1 MAHETAKSL
10 GSMAEERSTS
20 HNKLIPMKYSWE
32 EINTRREAGLCI
44 FCDERETPDHHLK
57 HKRLRLVMVDLAYTS
72 LVDREDLKRDS
83 DLKAKVN
90 EVVEIEVKTEVAT
103 KSMEKLV
110 HEAFSDDKSTPQ
122 FQVPI
127 ANSEILESIEP
138 TEVNLGLETLESL
151 AMNENL
157 EQDWVKQNINKR
169 FEVVD
174 DVDRGQKVVS
184 ITKICSA
191 HQVFGKMSQ
200 HEEKLGIKKKAKG
213 FKSWMFKF
221 KATKGNIRKQ
231 DNKGWF
237 HTWRRKM
244 SWRKNKTT
252 KLQFVSQGKLFFI
265 DSFQSSRGFE
275 VSRMVKENMMQVP
288 KLLCQAI
295 DQSRRDVT
303 HVLPLYAR
311 SVLKLE
317 LQEAVR
323 FSRGQ
328 ITGFVLEMVDGCE
341 QSTGMKVT
349 YCAHQIFDVRPP
361 MVQQKMKKEKSL
373 KSWKF
378 KFKPEKEDIKQ
389 QHNQVFYVSDFRIAM
404 WLFHHEEKLPDHIGE
419 GFKSWSSRM
428 TLGLLFRPNS
438 QEILRGEN
446 LEWKMKKLKCPK
458 SWNFKFRYRALRTSK
473 GSLLLLYFSVW
484 HCWKMKFKL
493 CLSRLIDLLQREV
506 LNHSTDH
513 LVIVDKT
520 EDWIGNHMGFS
531 LIMVLRGSVLLNHF
545 ALSMQ
550 WFVYLQ
556 DQHVSINWTKMRVQQ
571 RNNLSWTEDTSD
583 VNPKVSSGIEM
594 GFDHHE
600 EKLQVVDG
608 VVVNVLFQ
616 HSTGLSIKLQRQT
629 LQDLQKFTIG
639 VVLFLIKHKWR
650 FKFLH
655 SVSAFGVGRYEYSIW
670 KQSDKGT
677 QFLCSRRLV
686 IYKLGSEAT
695 SVVEM
700 YQRVYRLVKLK
711 FSKEERKIEVI
722 QSQTFDPGIGLKSQE
737 ILRSLFQAQLLQW
750 FLSNGFMT
758 LWRKLHRSCLCFAMT
773 ISRLTLWSR
782 FFEEGRFD
790 VGNELQMRRL
800 RGGQ

>member
-1 MAHETAKSL
+1 MVSEPSVSSEAMAETRSPKKLIDAVAHETAKSL
-10 GSMAEERSTS
+10 GSMAEARSTS

-44 FCDERETPDHHLK
+44 FCDERETLDHHLK

-72 LVDREDLKRDS
+72 LVDLEDLKRDS

-90 EVVEIEVKTEVAT
+90 EVVEIEIKTEVAT
-103 KSMEKLV
+103 KSIEKLG
-110 HEAFSDDKSTPQ
+110 HEAFSDDESTPQ

-138 TEVNLGLETLESL
+138 TEVNLGLENLESL
-151 AMNENL
+151 VMNEDL

-169 FEVVD
+169 FEVED
-174 DVDRGQKVVS
+174 DVDRGQKVVR

-191 HQVFGKMSQ
+191 HQVLGKMSQ

-252 KLQFVSQGKLFFI
+252 KLQFVSQGKLFSI
-265 DSFQSSRGFE
+265 VSFQSSRGFE
-275 VSRMVKENMMQVP
+275 VSRMVKENMMQIP
-288 KLLCQAI
+288 KLLCQTI

-349 YCAHQIFDVRPP
+349 HCAHQIFDVRPP
-361 MVQQKMKKEKSL
+361 MVQQKMKKEKIL

-404 WLFHHEEKLPDHIGE
+404 
-419 GFKSWSSRM
+419 S
-428 TLGLLFRPNS
+428 NS
-438 QEILRGEN
+438 QEILRGKN

-520 EDWIGNHMGFS
+520 DLMCHTTKNRRKFPS
-531 LIMVLRGSVLLNHF
+531 LKMKMHAYMHLLGSNTC
-545 ALSMQ
+545 
-550 WFVYLQ
+550 
-556 DQHVSINWTKMRVQQ
+556 VS
-571 RNNLSWTEDTSD
+571 
-583 VNPKVSSGIEM
+583 
-594 GFDHHE
+594 
-600 EKLQVVDG
+600 
-608 VVVNVLFQ
+608 
-616 HSTGLSIKLQRQT
+616 T
-629 LQDLQKFTIG
+629 LGK
-639 VVLFLIKHKWR
+639 R
-650 FKFLH
+650 
-655 SVSAFGVGRYEYSIW
+655 
-670 KQSDKGT
+670 
-677 QFLCSRRLV
+677 
-686 IYKLGSEAT
+686 KLGKDWWFKYKTLLMAKDLLT
-695 SVVEM
+695 NH
-700 YQRVYRLVKLK
+700 Q
-711 FSKEERKIEVI
+711 KE
-722 QSQTFDPGIGLKSQE
+722 Q
-737 ILRSLFQAQLLQW
+737 LRI
-750 FLSNGFMT
+750 
-758 LWRKLHRSCLCFAMT
+758 RH
-773 ISRLTLWSR
+773 
-782 FFEEGRFD
+782 
-790 VGNELQMRRL
+790 
-800 RGGQ
+800 